1 MEKGDDYMDKY
12 KKLLLKYKA
21 LGFSEEILM
30 DDLLIVFMMKQKMRK
45 QRESIAYF
53 YYNDKIKSLWTK
65 TVDEL
70 SQRIDNFNRS
80 SKHIEGRFHMIDSM
94 GYSLTDLIDIIRNYK
109 MVMSVS
115 PALEDMF
122 IKEIGTSKAK
132 SVLILG
138 AEGFSGNLLKV
149 VQAHKDIKF
158 SFMMNNLNNNSRA
171 SSMIDNPADS
181 SCIFLLIE
189 IYKEAYREEF
199 YKSCKD
205 EEEVID
211 DELFNFMLE
220 ECENYVYH
228 NMNVNF
234 ITESIYSYKYYE
246 NNKYDLI
253 IIVPKFGTISDTF
266 LRNQMIASSWDL
278 MATEILLKSLNEKGI
293 LKVVLTPKII
303 FSGGKD
309 SKFRKYLLDNYK
321 LLEIADFPAGLF
333 NNVTM
338 VKTVLFTLSTGLS
351 DTIQVKKYVSDKP
364 LARNTECTSL
374 NIDKEETIS
383 VADLQADDSWN
394 ISLLLES
401 DDEVTQYKNTG
412 LPMVKLGDIAD
423 VFRGKATSKLDS
435 GEKVG
440 VINIADIIDNEIDYD
455 RVSFVDDEQQK
466 IIKYLLED
474 GDILI
479 SSRGTTIKVAMFK
492 KQDKQY
498 IPAVNF
504 NAIRIHES
512 AKTKIKSEY
521 LKIFFASSIGQ
532 KLLASLQRGGVVM
545 NINAKDLYSLN
556 IPLLSLQEQQKII
569 DKYNEEFT
577 KYKCT
582 LKQITE
588 RWNAAKDNIDHIFL
602 TKKE

>member
-1 MEKGDDYMDKY
+1 MNKIFKNRYRKF
-12 KKLLLKYKA
+12 L
-21 LGFSEEILM
+21 EISRSIIELSS
-30 DDLLIVFMMKQKMRK
+30 DDLIKTILITLRVKKELIKQN
-45 QRESIAYF
+45 ENNI
-53 YYNDKIKSLWTK
+53 DKHQLYKIMIDVSKDVQPFNI
-65 TVDEL
+65 TVDDFYK
-70 SQRIDNFNRS
+70 IFYIAKDIF
-80 SKHIEGRFHMIDSM
+80 
-94 GYSLTDLIDIIRNYK
+94 TDDEDLLNIIQNHR
-109 MVMSVS
+109 MVMYVA
-115 PALEDMF
+115 PALEDLF
-122 IKEIGTSKAK
+122 INEIEKSNAK

-138 AEGFSGNLLKV
+138 IEGFSKKFLEV
-149 VQAHKDIKF
+149 VNKRKDIEF
-158 SFMMNNLNNNSRA
+158 SFMMNT
-171 SSMIDNPADS
+171 DNY
-181 SCIFLLIE
+181 SCYMLLKE
-189 IYKEAYREEF
+189 IYT
-199 YKSCKD
+199 
-205 EEEVID
+205 
-211 DELFNFMLE
+211 
-220 ECENYVYH
+220 
-228 NMNVNF
+228 NVNF
-234 ITESIYSYKYYE
+234 DTEYNEPIDTISNVKFINEEIYNYGYHS
-246 NNKYDLI
+246 NTKYDLVI
-253 IIVPKFGTISDTF
+253 AIPKFGAISDTF
-266 LRNQMIASSWDL
+266 LRNQMIANSWDL
-278 MATEILLKSLNEKGI
+278 MATEILLKSLKEKGI

-351 DTIQVKKYVSDKP
+351 ENIQVKKYVSDKP

>member
-1 MEKGDDYMDKY
+1 MNKIFKNRYRKF
-12 KKLLLKYKA
+12 L
-21 LGFSEEILM
+21 EISRSIIELSS
-30 DDLLIVFMMKQKMRK
+30 DDLIKTILITLRVKKELIKQN
-45 QRESIAYF
+45 ENNI
-53 YYNDKIKSLWTK
+53 DKHQLYKILIDVSKDVQPFNI
-65 TVDEL
+65 TVDDFYK
-70 SQRIDNFNRS
+70 IFYIAKDIF
-80 SKHIEGRFHMIDSM
+80 
-94 GYSLTDLIDIIRNYK
+94 TDDEDLLNIIQNHR
-109 MVMSVS
+109 MVMYVA
-115 PALEDMF
+115 PALEDLF
-122 IKEIGTSKAK
+122 INEIEKSNAK

-138 AEGFSGNLLKV
+138 IEGFSKKFLEV
-149 VQAHKDIKF
+149 VNKRKDIEF
-158 SFMMNNLNNNSRA
+158 SFMMNT
-171 SSMIDNPADS
+171 DS
-181 SCIFLLIE
+181 YSCYMLLKE
-189 IYKEAYREEF
+189 IYT
-199 YKSCKD
+199 
-205 EEEVID
+205 
-211 DELFNFMLE
+211 
-220 ECENYVYH
+220 
-228 NMNVNF
+228 NVNF
-234 ITESIYSYKYYE
+234 DTEYNEPIDTISNVKFINEEIYNYGYHS
-246 NNKYDLI
+246 NTKYDLVI
-253 IIVPKFGTISDTF
+253 AIPKFGAISDTF
-266 LRNQMIASSWDL
+266 LRNQMIANSWDL

-338 VKTVLFTLSTGLS
+338 VKTVLFTLSIGLS
-351 DTIQVKKYVSDKP
+351 DTIQVKKYISDKP

-383 VADLQADDSWN
+383 VADLKADDSWN

>member
-1 MEKGDDYMDKY
+1 MNKIFKNRYRKFLEISRSIIELSSDDLIKTILITLRVKKKLIKQNENNIDKY
-12 KKLLLKYKA
+12 QLYKIMIDVSKDVQPFNITVDDFYKIFYIA
-21 LGFSEEILM
+21 KDIFTDDE
-30 DDLLIVFMMKQKMRK
+30 DLL
-45 QRESIAYF
+45 
-53 YYNDKIKSLWTK
+53 N
-65 TVDEL
+65 
-70 SQRIDNFNRS
+70 
-80 SKHIEGRFHMIDSM
+80 
-94 GYSLTDLIDIIRNYK
+94 IIQNHR
-109 MVMSVS
+109 MVMYVA
-115 PALEDMF
+115 PALEDLF
-122 IKEIGTSKAK
+122 INEIEKSNAK

-138 AEGFSGNLLKV
+138 IEGFSKKFLEV
-149 VQAHKDIKF
+149 VNKRKDIEF
-158 SFMMNNLNNNSRA
+158 SFMMNT
-171 SSMIDNPADS
+171 DS
-181 SCIFLLIE
+181 YSCYMLLKE
-189 IYKEAYREEF
+189 IYT
-199 YKSCKD
+199 
-205 EEEVID
+205 
-211 DELFNFMLE
+211 
-220 ECENYVYH
+220 
-228 NMNVNF
+228 NVNF
-234 ITESIYSYKYYE
+234 DTEYNEPIDTISNVKFINEEIYNYGYHS
-246 NNKYDLI
+246 NTKYDLVI
-253 IIVPKFGTISDTF
+253 AIPKFGAISDTF
-266 LRNQMIASSWDL
+266 LRNQMIANSWDL

-309 SKFRKYLLDNYK
+309 SKFRKYLLNNYK

-383 VADLQADDSWN
+383 VADLKADDSWN
-394 ISLLLES
+394 ISLLLEA

-440 VINIADIIDNEIDYD
+440 VINIADITDNEIDYD

-492 KQDKQY
+492 KQEKQY

-512 AKTKIKSEY
+512 AKAKIKSEY

-556 IPLLSLQEQQKII
+556 IPLLSLQEQQEII
-569 DKYNEEFT
+569 DRYNEEFT

-588 RWNAAKDNIDHIFL
+588 RWKAAKDNIDHIFL

>member
-1 MEKGDDYMDKY
+1 MNKIFKNRYRKF
-12 KKLLLKYKA
+12 L
-21 LGFSEEILM
+21 EISRSIIELSS
-30 DDLLIVFMMKQKMRK
+30 DDLIKTILITLRVKKELIKQN
-45 QRESIAYF
+45 ENNI
-53 YYNDKIKSLWTK
+53 DKHQLYKIMIDVSKDVQPFNI
-65 TVDEL
+65 TVDDFYK
-70 SQRIDNFNRS
+70 IFYIAKDIF
-80 SKHIEGRFHMIDSM
+80 
-94 GYSLTDLIDIIRNYK
+94 TDDEDLLNIIQNHR
-109 MVMSVS
+109 MVMYVA
-115 PALEDMF
+115 PALEDLF
-122 IKEIGTSKAK
+122 INEIEKSNAK

-138 AEGFSGNLLKV
+138 IEGFSKKFLEV
-149 VQAHKDIKF
+149 VNKRKDIEF
-158 SFMMNNLNNNSRA
+158 SFMMNT
-171 SSMIDNPADS
+171 DS
-181 SCIFLLIE
+181 YSCYMLLKE
-189 IYKEAYREEF
+189 IYT
-199 YKSCKD
+199 
-205 EEEVID
+205 
-211 DELFNFMLE
+211 
-220 ECENYVYH
+220 
-228 NMNVNF
+228 NVNF
-234 ITESIYSYKYYE
+234 DTEYNEPIDTISNVKFVNEEIYNYGYHS
-246 NNKYDLI
+246 NTKYDLVI
-253 IIVPKFGTISDTF
+253 AIPKFGAISDTF
-266 LRNQMIASSWDL
+266 LRNQMIANSWDL

-309 SKFRKYLLDNYK
+309 SKFRKYLLNNYK

-338 VKTVLFTLSTGLS
+338 IKTVLFTLSTGLS
-351 DTIQVKKYVSDKP
+351 DTIQVKKYVSNKP

-440 VINIADIIDNEIDYD
+440 VINIADITDNEIDYD

-512 AKTKIKSEY
+512 AKKKIKSEY

-556 IPLLSLQEQQKII
+556 IPLLSLQEQQEII
-569 DKYNEEFT
+569 DRYNEEFT

>member
-1 MEKGDDYMDKY
+1 MNKIFKNRYRKF
-12 KKLLLKYKA
+12 L
-21 LGFSEEILM
+21 EISRSIIELSS
-30 DDLLIVFMMKQKMRK
+30 DDLIKTILITLRVKKELIKQN
-45 QRESIAYF
+45 ENNI
-53 YYNDKIKSLWTK
+53 DKHRLYKIMLDVSKDVQPFNI
-65 TVDEL
+65 TVDDFYK
-70 SQRIDNFNRS
+70 IFYIAKDIF
-80 SKHIEGRFHMIDSM
+80 
-94 GYSLTDLIDIIRNYK
+94 TDDEDLLNIIQNHR
-109 MVMSVS
+109 MVMYVA
-115 PALEDMF
+115 PALEDLF
-122 IKEIGTSKAK
+122 INEIKKSNAK

-138 AEGFSGNLLKV
+138 IEGFSKKFLEV
-149 VQAHKDIKF
+149 VNKRKDIEF
-158 SFMMNNLNNNSRA
+158 SFMMNT
-171 SSMIDNPADS
+171 DS
-181 SCIFLLIE
+181 YSCYMLLKE
-189 IYKEAYREEF
+189 IYT
-199 YKSCKD
+199 
-205 EEEVID
+205 
-211 DELFNFMLE
+211 
-220 ECENYVYH
+220 
-228 NMNVNF
+228 NVNF
-234 ITESIYSYKYYE
+234 DTEYNEPIDTISNVKFINEEIYNYGYHS
-246 NNKYDLI
+246 NTKYDLVI
-253 IIVPKFGTISDTF
+253 AIPKFGAISDTF
-266 LRNQMIASSWDL
+266 LRNQMIANSWDL

-309 SKFRKYLLDNYK
+309 SKFRKYLLNNYK

-338 VKTVLFTLSTGLS
+338 IKTVLFTLSTGLS

-374 NIDKEETIS
+374 NIDKEEIIS

-492 KQDKQY
+492 KQEKQY

-512 AKTKIKSEY
+512 AKAKIKSEY

-556 IPLLSLQEQQKII
+556 IPLLSLQEQQEII
-569 DKYNEEFT
+569 DRYNEEFT

-588 RWNAAKDNIDHIFL
+588 RWNATKDNIDHIFL

>member
-1 MEKGDDYMDKY
+1 MNKIFKNRYRKF
-12 KKLLLKYKA
+12 L
-21 LGFSEEILM
+21 EISRSIIELSS
-30 DDLLIVFMMKQKMRK
+30 DDLIKTILITLRVKKELIKQN
-45 QRESIAYF
+45 ENNI
-53 YYNDKIKSLWTK
+53 DKHRLYKIMLDVSKDVQPFNI
-65 TVDEL
+65 TVDDFYK
-70 SQRIDNFNRS
+70 IFYIAKDIF
-80 SKHIEGRFHMIDSM
+80 
-94 GYSLTDLIDIIRNYK
+94 TDDEDLLNIIQNHR
-109 MVMSVS
+109 MVMYVA
-115 PALEDMF
+115 PALEDLF
-122 IKEIGTSKAK
+122 INEIKKSNAK

-138 AEGFSGNLLKV
+138 IEGFSKKFLEV
-149 VQAHKDIKF
+149 VNKRKDIEF
-158 SFMMNNLNNNSRA
+158 SFMMNT
-171 SSMIDNPADS
+171 DS
-181 SCIFLLIE
+181 YSCYMLLKE
-189 IYKEAYREEF
+189 IYT
-199 YKSCKD
+199 
-205 EEEVID
+205 
-211 DELFNFMLE
+211 
-220 ECENYVYH
+220 
-228 NMNVNF
+228 NVNF
-234 ITESIYSYKYYE
+234 DTEYNEPIDTISNVKFINEEIYNYGYHS
-246 NNKYDLI
+246 NTKYDLVI
-253 IIVPKFGTISDTF
+253 AIPKFGAISDTF
-266 LRNQMIASSWDL
+266 LRNQMIANSWDL

-351 DTIQVKKYVSDKP
+351 DTIQVKKYVSDEP

-374 NIDKEETIS
+374 NIDKAETIS

-440 VINIADIIDNEIDYD
+440 VINIADITDNEIDYD

-556 IPLLSLQEQQKII
+556 IPLLSLQEQQEII
-569 DKYNEEFT
+569 DRYNEEFT

>member
-1 MEKGDDYMDKY
+1 MDKY
-12 KKLLLKYKA
+12 KKILSGYKA
-21 LGFSEEILM
+21 LGFNEEMLM
-30 DDLLIVFMMKQKMRK
+30 DDILIVFMIRQKIRNQRKSVDYLYDNEKMR
-45 QRESIAYF
+45 F
-53 YYNDKIKSLWTK
+53 LWSE

-70 SQRIDNFNRS
+70 SQKISSLNRS
-80 SKHIEGRFHMIDSM
+80 NKSIRDRFIMVNSM
-94 GYSLTDLIDIIRNYK
+94 DFSLTGLIDIIHNYK

-115 PALEDMF
+115 PALEN
-122 IKEIGTSKAK
+122 IIIEEINSGKAK

-138 AEGFSGNLLKV
+138 AEGFSGNLLKA

-158 SFMMNNLNNNSRA
+158 SFMTNIS
-171 SSMIDNPADS
+171 ADS
-181 SCIFLLIE
+181 SCIFLLNE
-189 IYKEAYREEF
+189 IYKEVYREEF
-199 YKSCKD
+199 YKSYKD
-205 EEEVID
+205 EEVAIN
-211 DELFNFMLE
+211 DEFFKFMLE
-220 ECENYVYH
+220 ECDNHVYF

-234 ITESIYSYKYYE
+234 ITESIYSYRYYE
-246 NNKYDLI
+246 NKYDLI
-253 IIVPKFGTISDTF
+253 VAVPKFGTISDTF
-266 LRNQMIASSWDL
+266 LRSQMIASSWDL
-278 MATEILLKSLNEKGI
+278 MATEILLKSLNEKGV
-293 LKVVLTPKII
+293 LKVILTPKII

-321 LLEIADFPAGLF
+321 LLEIADLPAGLF

-338 VKTVLFTLSTGLS
+338 VKTVLLTLSTGTS
-351 DTIQVKKYVSDKP
+351 DKIQVKKYVSDKP

-383 VADLQADDSWN
+383 IEELQADDSWN

-412 LPMVKLGDIAD
+412 LPMVKLEDIAD
-423 VFRGKATSKLDS
+423 VFRGKAISKLDS
-435 GEKVG
+435 GKKVG
-440 VINIADIIDNEIDYD
+440 VINIADITDNEIDYD
-455 RVSFVDDEQQK
+455 KVSFVNDEQQK

-479 SSRGTTIKVAMFK
+479 SSRGTTIKVAMFE
-492 KQDKQY
+492 KQDEQY

-504 NAIRIHES
+504 NVIRIHES
-512 AKTKIKSEY
+512 AKSKIKSEY

-569 DKYNEEFT
+569 DQYNEEFA
-577 KYKCT
+577 KYKRT
-582 LKQITE
+582 LKQITDK
-588 RWNAAKDNIDHIFL
+588 WNNVKENIDHIFI
-602 TKKE
+602 TKRE

>member
-1 MEKGDDYMDKY
+1 MNKIFKNRYRKF
-12 KKLLLKYKA
+12 L
-21 LGFSEEILM
+21 EISRSIIELSS
-30 DDLLIVFMMKQKMRK
+30 DDLIKTILITLRVKKELIKQN
-45 QRESIAYF
+45 ENNI
-53 YYNDKIKSLWTK
+53 DKHQLYKIMIDVSKDVQPFNI
-65 TVDEL
+65 TVDDFYK
-70 SQRIDNFNRS
+70 IFYIAKDIF
-80 SKHIEGRFHMIDSM
+80 
-94 GYSLTDLIDIIRNYK
+94 TDDEDLLNIIQNHR
-109 MVMSVS
+109 MVMYVA
-115 PALEDMF
+115 PALEDLF
-122 IKEIGTSKAK
+122 INEIEKSNAK

-138 AEGFSGNLLKV
+138 IEGFSKKFLEV
-149 VQAHKDIKF
+149 VNKRKDIEF
-158 SFMMNNLNNNSRA
+158 SFMMNT
-171 SSMIDNPADS
+171 DS
-181 SCIFLLIE
+181 YSCYMLLKE
-189 IYKEAYREEF
+189 IYT
-199 YKSCKD
+199 
-205 EEEVID
+205 
-211 DELFNFMLE
+211 
-220 ECENYVYH
+220 
-228 NMNVNF
+228 NVNF
-234 ITESIYSYKYYE
+234 DTEYNEPIDTISNVKFINEEIYNYGYHS
-246 NNKYDLI
+246 NTKYDLVI
-253 IIVPKFGTISDTF
+253 AIPKFGAISDTF
-266 LRNQMIASSWDL
+266 LRNQMIANSWDL

-351 DTIQVKKYVSDKP
+351 ETIQVKKYVSDKP

>member
-1 MEKGDDYMDKY
+1 MNKIFKNRYRKF
-12 KKLLLKYKA
+12 L
-21 LGFSEEILM
+21 EISRSIIELSS
-30 DDLLIVFMMKQKMRK
+30 DDLIKTILITLRVKKELIKQN
-45 QRESIAYF
+45 ENNI
-53 YYNDKIKSLWTK
+53 DKHQLYKIMIDVSKDVQPFNI
-65 TVDEL
+65 TVDDFYK
-70 SQRIDNFNRS
+70 IFYIAKDIF
-80 SKHIEGRFHMIDSM
+80 
-94 GYSLTDLIDIIRNYK
+94 TDDEDLLNIIQNHR
-109 MVMSVS
+109 MVMYVA
-115 PALEDMF
+115 PALEDLF
-122 IKEIGTSKAK
+122 INEIEKSNAK

-138 AEGFSGNLLKV
+138 IEGFSKKFLEV
-149 VQAHKDIKF
+149 VNKRKDIEF
-158 SFMMNNLNNNSRA
+158 SFMMNT
-171 SSMIDNPADS
+171 DS
-181 SCIFLLIE
+181 YSCYMLLKE
-189 IYKEAYREEF
+189 IYT
-199 YKSCKD
+199 
-205 EEEVID
+205 
-211 DELFNFMLE
+211 
-220 ECENYVYH
+220 
-228 NMNVNF
+228 NVNF
-234 ITESIYSYKYYE
+234 DTEYNEPIDTISNVKFINEEIYNYGYHS
-246 NNKYDLI
+246 NTKYDLVI
-253 IIVPKFGTISDTF
+253 AIPKFGAISDTF
-266 LRNQMIASSWDL
+266 LRNQMIANSWDL
-278 MATEILLKSLNEKGI
+278 MATEILLKSLKEKGI

-338 VKTVLFTLSTGLS
+338 VKTVLFTLSIGLS
-351 DTIQVKKYVSDKP
+351 DTIQVKKYISDKP

-383 VADLQADDSWN
+383 VADLKADDSWN

-588 RWNAAKDNIDHIFL
+588 RWNVAKDNIDHIFL

>member
-1 MEKGDDYMDKY
+1 MDKY
-12 KKLLLKYKA
+12 KKILSGYKA
-21 LGFSEEILM
+21 LGFNEEMLM
-30 DDLLIVFMMKQKMRK
+30 DDILIVFMIRQKIRNQRKSVNYLYDDEKMR
-45 QRESIAYF
+45 F
-53 YYNDKIKSLWTK
+53 LWSE

-70 SQRIDNFNRS
+70 SQKISSLNRS
-80 SKHIEGRFHMIDSM
+80 NKSIRDRFIMVNSM
-94 GYSLTDLIDIIRNYK
+94 DFSLTGLIDIIHNYK

-115 PALEDMF
+115 PALEN
-122 IKEIGTSKAK
+122 IIIEEINSGKAK

-138 AEGFSGNLLKV
+138 AEGFSGNLLKA

-158 SFMMNNLNNNSRA
+158 SFMTNIS
-171 SSMIDNPADS
+171 ADS
-181 SCIFLLIE
+181 SCIFLLNE
-189 IYKEAYREEF
+189 IYKEVYREEF
-199 YKSCKD
+199 YKSYKD
-205 EEEVID
+205 EEVAID
-211 DELFNFMLE
+211 DEFFKFMLE
-220 ECENYVYH
+220 ECNNYVYF

-234 ITESIYSYKYYE
+234 ITESIYSYRYCE
-246 NNKYDLI
+246 NKYDLI
-253 IIVPKFGTISDTF
+253 IAVPKFGTISDAF
-266 LRNQMIASSWDL
+266 LRRQMIASSWDL
-278 MATEILLKSLNEKGI
+278 MATEILLKSLNEKGV
-293 LKVVLTPKII
+293 LKVILTPKII

-321 LLEIADFPAGLF
+321 LLEIADLPAGLF

-338 VKTVLFTLSTGLS
+338 VKTVLLTLSTGTS
-351 DTIQVKKYVSDKP
+351 DNIQVKKYVSDKP

-374 NIDKEETIS
+374 NVDKEETIS
-383 VADLQADDSWN
+383 IEELQADDSWN

-412 LPMVKLGDIAD
+412 LPMVKLEDIAD
-423 VFRGKATSKLDS
+423 VFRGKAISKLDS
-435 GEKVG
+435 GKKVG
-440 VINIADIIDNEIDYD
+440 VINIADITDNEIDYD
-455 RVSFVDDEQQK
+455 KVSFVDDEQQK

-479 SSRGTTIKVAMFK
+479 SSRGTTIKVAMFE
-492 KQDKQY
+492 KQDEQY

-504 NAIRIHES
+504 NVIRIHES
-512 AKTKIKSEY
+512 AKSKIKSEY

-569 DKYNEEFT
+569 DQYNEEFA

-582 LKQITE
+582 LKQITDK
-588 RWNAAKDNIDHIFL
+588 WNNVKENIDHIFI

>member
-1 MEKGDDYMDKY
+1 MMNTDSYSYYM
-12 KKLLLKYKA
+12 LLK
-21 LGFSEEILM
+21 
-30 DDLLIVFMMKQKMRK
+30 
-45 QRESIAYF
+45 
-53 YYNDKIKSLWTK
+53 
-65 TVDEL
+65 
-70 SQRIDNFNRS
+70 
-80 SKHIEGRFHMIDSM
+80 
-94 GYSLTDLIDIIRNYK
+94 
-109 MVMSVS
+109 
-115 PALEDMF
+115 
-122 IKEIGTSKAK
+122 
-132 SVLILG
+132 
-138 AEGFSGNLLKV
+138 
-149 VQAHKDIKF
+149 
-158 SFMMNNLNNNSRA
+158 
-171 SSMIDNPADS
+171 
-181 SCIFLLIE
+181 E
-189 IYKEAYREEF
+189 IYT
-199 YKSCKD
+199 
-205 EEEVID
+205 
-211 DELFNFMLE
+211 
-220 ECENYVYH
+220 
-228 NMNVNF
+228 NVNF
-234 ITESIYSYKYYE
+234 DTEYNEPIDTISNVKFINEEIYNYGYHS
-246 NNKYDLI
+246 NTKYDLVI
-253 IIVPKFGTISDTF
+253 AIPKFGAISDTF
-266 LRNQMIASSWDL
+266 LRNQMIANSWDL

-309 SKFRKYLLDNYK
+309 SKFRKYLLNNYK

-440 VINIADIIDNEIDYD
+440 VINIADITDNEIDYD

-512 AKTKIKSEY
+512 AKKKIKSEY

-556 IPLLSLQEQQKII
+556 IPLLSLQEQQEII
-569 DKYNEEFT
+569 DRYNEEFT

>member
-1 MEKGDDYMDKY
+1 MNKIFKNRYRKF
-12 KKLLLKYKA
+12 L
-21 LGFSEEILM
+21 EISRSIIELSS
-30 DDLLIVFMMKQKMRK
+30 DDLIKTILITLRVKKELIKQN
-45 QRESIAYF
+45 ENNI
-53 YYNDKIKSLWTK
+53 DKHQLYKIMIDVSKDVQPFNI
-65 TVDEL
+65 TVDDFYK
-70 SQRIDNFNRS
+70 IFYIAKDIF
-80 SKHIEGRFHMIDSM
+80 
-94 GYSLTDLIDIIRNYK
+94 TDDEDLLNIIQNHR
-109 MVMSVS
+109 MVMYVA
-115 PALEDMF
+115 PALEDLF
-122 IKEIGTSKAK
+122 INEIEKSNAK

-138 AEGFSGNLLKV
+138 IEGFSKKFLEV
-149 VQAHKDIKF
+149 VNKRKDIEF
-158 SFMMNNLNNNSRA
+158 SFMMNT
-171 SSMIDNPADS
+171 DS
-181 SCIFLLIE
+181 YSCYMLLKE
-189 IYKEAYREEF
+189 IYT
-199 YKSCKD
+199 
-205 EEEVID
+205 
-211 DELFNFMLE
+211 
-220 ECENYVYH
+220 
-228 NMNVNF
+228 NVNF
-234 ITESIYSYKYYE
+234 DTEYNEPIDTISNVKFINEEIYNYGYHS
-246 NNKYDLI
+246 NTKYDLVI
-253 IIVPKFGTISDTF
+253 AIPKFGAISDTF
-266 LRNQMIASSWDL
+266 LRNQMIANSWDL

>member
-1 MEKGDDYMDKY
+1 MNKIFKNRYRKF
-12 KKLLLKYKA
+12 L
-21 LGFSEEILM
+21 EISRSIIELSS
-30 DDLLIVFMMKQKMRK
+30 DDLIKTILITLRVKKELIKQN
-45 QRESIAYF
+45 ENNI
-53 YYNDKIKSLWTK
+53 DKHQLYKIMIDVSKDVQPFNI
-65 TVDEL
+65 TVDDFYK
-70 SQRIDNFNRS
+70 IFYIAKDIF
-80 SKHIEGRFHMIDSM
+80 
-94 GYSLTDLIDIIRNYK
+94 TDDEDLLNIIQNHR
-109 MVMSVS
+109 MVMYVA
-115 PALEDMF
+115 PALEDLF
-122 IKEIGTSKAK
+122 INEIEKSNAK

-138 AEGFSGNLLKV
+138 IEGFSKKFLEV
-149 VQAHKDIKF
+149 VNKRKDIEF
-158 SFMMNNLNNNSRA
+158 SFMMNT
-171 SSMIDNPADS
+171 DS
-181 SCIFLLIE
+181 YSCYMLLKE
-189 IYKEAYREEF
+189 IYT
-199 YKSCKD
+199 
-205 EEEVID
+205 
-211 DELFNFMLE
+211 
-220 ECENYVYH
+220 
-228 NMNVNF
+228 NVNF
-234 ITESIYSYKYYE
+234 DTEYNEPIDTISNVKFINEEIYNYGYHS
-246 NNKYDLI
+246 NTKYDLVI
-253 IIVPKFGTISDTF
+253 AIPKFGAISDTF
-266 LRNQMIASSWDL
+266 LRNQMIANSWDL
-278 MATEILLKSLNEKGI
+278 MATEILLKSLKEKGI

-351 DTIQVKKYVSDKP
+351 ETIQVKKYVSDKP

-440 VINIADIIDNEIDYD
+440 VINIADITDNEIDYD

-492 KQDKQY
+492 KQEKQY

-504 NAIRIHES
+504 NAIRIHEL
-512 AKTKIKSEY
+512 AKAKIKSEY

-556 IPLLSLQEQQKII
+556 IPLLSLQEQQEII
-569 DKYNEEFT
+569 DRYNEEFT

>member
-1 MEKGDDYMDKY
+1 MDKY
-12 KKLLLKYKA
+12 KKILSGYKA
-21 LGFSEEILM
+21 LGFNEEMLM
-30 DDLLIVFMMKQKMRK
+30 DDILIVFMIRQKIRNQRK
-45 QRESIAYF
+45 SVDYLYDNE
-53 YYNDKIKSLWTK
+53 KIRFLWSE

-70 SQRIDNFNRS
+70 SQKISSLNRS
-80 SKHIEGRFHMIDSM
+80 NKSIRDRFIMVNSM
-94 GYSLTDLIDIIRNYK
+94 DFSLTGLIDIIHNYK

-115 PALEDMF
+115 PALEN
-122 IKEIGTSKAK
+122 IIIEEINSGKAK

-138 AEGFSGNLLKV
+138 AEGFSGNLLKAV
-149 VQAHKDIKF
+149 EAHKDIKF
-158 SFMMNNLNNNSRA
+158 SFMTNIS
-171 SSMIDNPADS
+171 ADS
-181 SCIFLLIE
+181 SCIFLLNE
-189 IYKEAYREEF
+189 IYKEVYREEF
-199 YKSCKD
+199 YKSYKD
-205 EEEVID
+205 EEVAIN
-211 DELFNFMLE
+211 DEFFKFMLE
-220 ECENYVYH
+220 ECNNYVYF

-234 ITESIYSYKYYE
+234 ITESIYSYRYCE
-246 NNKYDLI
+246 NKYDLI
-253 IIVPKFGTISDTF
+253 IAVPKFGTISDAF
-266 LRNQMIASSWDL
+266 LRSQMIASSWDL
-278 MATEILLKSLNEKGI
+278 MATEILLKSLNEKGV
-293 LKVVLTPKII
+293 LKVILTPKII

-321 LLEIADFPAGLF
+321 LLEIADLPAGLF

-338 VKTVLFTLSTGLS
+338 VKTVLLTLSTGTS
-351 DTIQVKKYVSDKP
+351 DKIQVKKYVSDKP

-383 VADLQADDSWN
+383 IEELQADDSWN

-412 LPMVKLGDIAD
+412 LPMVKLEDIAD
-423 VFRGKATSKLDS
+423 VFRGKAISKLDS
-435 GEKVG
+435 GKKVG
-440 VINIADIIDNEIDYD
+440 VINIADIADNEIDYD
-455 RVSFVDDEQQK
+455 KVSFVNDEQQK

-479 SSRGTTIKVAMFK
+479 SSRGTTIKVAMFE
-492 KQDKQY
+492 KQDEQY

-504 NAIRIHES
+504 NVIRIHES
-512 AKTKIKSEY
+512 AKSKIKSEY

-569 DKYNEEFT
+569 DQYNEEFA
-577 KYKCT
+577 KYKRT
-582 LKQITE
+582 LKQITDK
-588 RWNAAKDNIDHIFL
+588 WNNVKENIDHIFI

>member
-1 MEKGDDYMDKY
+1 MNKIFKNRYRKF
-12 KKLLLKYKA
+12 L
-21 LGFSEEILM
+21 EISRSIIELSS
-30 DDLLIVFMMKQKMRK
+30 DDLIKTILITLRVKKELIKQN
-45 QRESIAYF
+45 ENNI
-53 YYNDKIKSLWTK
+53 DKHRLYKIMLDVSKDVQPFNI
-65 TVDEL
+65 TVDDFYK
-70 SQRIDNFNRS
+70 IFYIAKDIF
-80 SKHIEGRFHMIDSM
+80 
-94 GYSLTDLIDIIRNYK
+94 TDDEDLLNIIQNHR
-109 MVMSVS
+109 MVMYVA
-115 PALEDMF
+115 PALEDLF
-122 IKEIGTSKAK
+122 INEIEKSNAK

-138 AEGFSGNLLKV
+138 IEGFSKKFLEV
-149 VQAHKDIKF
+149 VNKRKDIEF
-158 SFMMNNLNNNSRA
+158 SFMMNT
-171 SSMIDNPADS
+171 DS
-181 SCIFLLIE
+181 YSCYMLLKE
-189 IYKEAYREEF
+189 IYT
-199 YKSCKD
+199 
-205 EEEVID
+205 
-211 DELFNFMLE
+211 
-220 ECENYVYH
+220 
-228 NMNVNF
+228 NVNF
-234 ITESIYSYKYYE
+234 DTEYNDSIDTISNVKFINEEIYNYGYHS
-246 NNKYDLI
+246 NIKYDLVI
-253 IIVPKFGTISDTF
+253 AIPKFGAISDTF
-266 LRNQMIASSWDL
+266 LRNQMIANSWDL

-440 VINIADIIDNEIDYD
+440 VINIADITDNEIDYN

-556 IPLLSLQEQQKII
+556 IPLLSLQEQQEII
-569 DKYNEEFT
+569 DRYNEEFT

-588 RWNAAKDNIDHIFL
+588 RWKAAKDNIDHIFL

>member
-1 MEKGDDYMDKY
+1 
-12 KKLLLKYKA
+12 
-21 LGFSEEILM
+21 
-30 DDLLIVFMMKQKMRK
+30 
-45 QRESIAYF
+45 
-53 YYNDKIKSLWTK
+53 
-65 TVDEL
+65 
-70 SQRIDNFNRS
+70 
-80 SKHIEGRFHMIDSM
+80 
-94 GYSLTDLIDIIRNYK
+94 
-109 MVMSVS
+109 
-115 PALEDMF
+115 
-122 IKEIGTSKAK
+122 
-132 SVLILG
+132 
-138 AEGFSGNLLKV
+138 
-149 VQAHKDIKF
+149 
-158 SFMMNNLNNNSRA
+158 
-171 SSMIDNPADS
+171 MIDNPADS

-220 ECENYVYH
+220 ECEDYVHH

-234 ITESIYSYKYYE
+234 ITESIYSYRYYE
-246 NNKYDLI
+246 DNKYDLI

-440 VINIADIIDNEIDYD
+440 VINIADIIDDEIDYD

-492 KQDKQY
+492 KQEKQY

-504 NAIRIHES
+504 NAIRINES

-521 LKIFFASSIGQ
+521 LKIFFASSIGK

-582 LKQITE
+582 LKQITDK
-588 RWNAAKDNIDHIFL
+588 WNNVKENIDHIFI
-602 TKKE
+602 TKRE

>member
-1 MEKGDDYMDKY
+1 MNKIFKNRYRKF
-12 KKLLLKYKA
+12 L
-21 LGFSEEILM
+21 EISRSIIELSS
-30 DDLLIVFMMKQKMRK
+30 DDLIKTILITLRVKKELIKQN
-45 QRESIAYF
+45 ENNI
-53 YYNDKIKSLWTK
+53 DKHQLYKIMIDVSKDVQPFNI
-65 TVDEL
+65 TVDDFYK
-70 SQRIDNFNRS
+70 IFYIAKDIF
-80 SKHIEGRFHMIDSM
+80 
-94 GYSLTDLIDIIRNYK
+94 TDDEDLLNIIQNHR
-109 MVMSVS
+109 MVMYVA
-115 PALEDMF
+115 PALEDLF
-122 IKEIGTSKAK
+122 INEIEKSNAK

-138 AEGFSGNLLKV
+138 IEGFSKKFLEV
-149 VQAHKDIKF
+149 VNKRKDIEF
-158 SFMMNNLNNNSRA
+158 SFMMNT
-171 SSMIDNPADS
+171 DS
-181 SCIFLLIE
+181 YSCYMLLKE
-189 IYKEAYREEF
+189 IYT
-199 YKSCKD
+199 
-205 EEEVID
+205 
-211 DELFNFMLE
+211 
-220 ECENYVYH
+220 
-228 NMNVNF
+228 NVNF
-234 ITESIYSYKYYE
+234 DTEYNEPIDTISNVKFINEEIYNYGYHS
-246 NNKYDLI
+246 NTKYDLVI
-253 IIVPKFGTISDTF
+253 AIPKFGAISDTF
-266 LRNQMIASSWDL
+266 LRNQMIANSWDL

-440 VINIADIIDNEIDYD
+440 VINIADIIDDEIDYD

-492 KQDKQY
+492 KQEKQY

-521 LKIFFASSIGQ
+521 LKIFFASSIGK

-569 DKYNEEFT
+569 NQYNEEFA
-577 KYKCT
+577 KYKRT
-582 LKQITE
+582 LKQITDK
-588 RWNAAKDNIDHIFL
+588 WNNVKENIDHIFI
-602 TKKE
+602 TKRE